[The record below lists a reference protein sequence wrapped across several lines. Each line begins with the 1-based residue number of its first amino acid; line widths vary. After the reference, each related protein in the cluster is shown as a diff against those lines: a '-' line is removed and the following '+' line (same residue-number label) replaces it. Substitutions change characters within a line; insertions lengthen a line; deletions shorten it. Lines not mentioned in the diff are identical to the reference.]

1 MELFDDLLRYG
12 LYLGAVFQL
21 IAIGA
26 IIFLPPKSDDGPTDA
41 EMDGQ
46 PNGNE
51 ACDVTEERVD
61 SISTST
67 NKKNKKVR
75 RRK

>member
-46 PNGNE
+46 PYGNE
-51 ACDVTEERVD
+51 ASDVTEERVD